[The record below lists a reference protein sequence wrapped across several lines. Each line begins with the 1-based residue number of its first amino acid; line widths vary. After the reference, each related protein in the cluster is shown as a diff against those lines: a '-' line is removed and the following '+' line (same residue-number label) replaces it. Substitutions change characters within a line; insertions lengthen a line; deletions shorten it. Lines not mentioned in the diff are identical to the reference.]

1 MAFLSP
7 TRVLVVHDRTAATP
21 VLLDAIRVRAA
32 RGPIEIRVLV
42 PNPAPAE
49 WHPTHPERHEKA
61 DEAQRVLDQ
70 TLPLIQAAAGGM
82 VDGVVSTRHDPMD
95 AVEETL
101 HEESFDEIIVATAP
115 HSLERWLHI
124 DLPHRLAH
132 FGLPV
137 TTVIEPKATR
147 DEG

>member
-1 MAFLSP
+1 MAFISP

-32 RGPIEIRVLV
+32 RGAIEIRVLV

-49 WHPTHPERHEKA
+49 WHPAHPERHDKA
-61 DEAQRVLDQ
+61 EAAQRVLDH
-70 TLPLIQAAAGGM
+70 TLPLIQAAAGRT
-82 VDGVVSTRHDPMD
+82 VEGVVSTRHDPMD

-101 HEESFDEIIVATAP
+101 HDEAFDEIIVATAP
-115 HSLERWLHI
+115 HRLERWLHI

-132 FGLPV
+132 LGLPV
-137 TTVIEPKATR
+137 TTVIEPKPPR
-147 DEG
+147 DAD